1 MQSVDNSSDVSS
13 DTSPLVCRP
22 WQVVHTKP
30 RAEARALENLER
42 QGFEVFLPMIT
53 LQKVRRAK
61 LASITE
67 PMFSRYLFL
76 RTTAVMEDLSV
87 VRSTLGVSQLVR
99 FGTVPAKVPHAWVAA
114 MRVQPS
120 VQETL
125 LKHGDKV
132 ILADGML
139 KGLEAVF
146 MHSDG
151 EMRAMVLIDLLSRP
165 HLISYETALLLPNK
179 N

>member
-1 MQSVDNSSDVSS
+1 MQEVGNSLDEAQM
-13 DTSPLVCRP
+13 TLRP
-22 WQVVHTKP
+22 WHVVHTKP

-76 RTTAVMEDLSV
+76 RTTAAMEDLSV

-99 FGTVPAKVPHAWVAA
+99 FGTVPAKVPHVWVEA
-114 MRVQPS
+114 MRVQPA

-125 LKHGDKV
+125 HKPGDKV
-132 ILADGML
+132 LLADGML
-139 KGLEAVF
+139 KGLEAVY
-146 MHSDG
+146 MHTDG
-151 EMRAMVLIDLLSRP
+151 EMRAMVLIDLLSKP
-165 HLISYETALLLPNK
+165 HLISYEVAHLLPQT
-179 N
+179 

>member
-1 MQSVDNSSDVSS
+1 MLESSANESLSS
-13 DTSPLVCRP
+13 RWL
-22 WQVVHTKP
+22 VVHTKP

-61 LASITE
+61 LANITE

-76 RTTAVMEDLSV
+76 RTTAAMEDLSV

-99 FGTVPAKVPHAWVAA
+99 FGSVPAKVPHAWVEA
-114 MRVQPS
+114 MRVQPA

-125 LKHGDKV
+125 HKQGDKV
-132 ILADGML
+132 LLADGML
-139 KGLEAVF
+139 KGLEAVY
-146 MHSDG
+146 MHTDG
-151 EMRAMVLIDLLSRP
+151 EMRAMVLIDLLSKP
-165 HLISYETALLLPNK
+165 HLISYEAAHLLPK
-179 N
+179 S

>member
-1 MQSVDNSSDVSS
+1 MQEVGNSLDEAQM
-13 DTSPLVCRP
+13 TLRP
-22 WQVVHTKP
+22 WHVVHTKP

-76 RTTAVMEDLSV
+76 RTTAAMEDLSV

-99 FGTVPAKVPHAWVAA
+99 FGTVPAKVPHVWVEA
-114 MRVQPS
+114 MRVQPA

-125 LKHGDKV
+125 HKPGDKV
-132 ILADGML
+132 LLADGML
-139 KGLEAVF
+139 KGLEAVY
-146 MHSDG
+146 MHTDG
-151 EMRAMVLIDLLSRP
+151 EMRAMVLIDLLSKP
-165 HLISYETALLLPNK
+165 HLISYEAAHLLPQT
-179 N
+179 

>member
-1 MQSVDNSSDVSS
+1 MQEVGNSLDEAQM
-13 DTSPLVCRP
+13 TLRP
-22 WQVVHTKP
+22 WHVVHTKP

-76 RTTAVMEDLSV
+76 RTTAAMEDLSV

-99 FGTVPAKVPHAWVAA
+99 FGTVPAKVPHVWVEA
-114 MRVQPS
+114 MRVQPA

-125 LKHGDKV
+125 HKPGDKV
-132 ILADGML
+132 LLGDGML
-139 KGLEAVF
+139 KGLEAVY
-146 MHSDG
+146 MHADG
-151 EMRAMVLIDLLSRP
+151 EMRAMVLIDLLSKP
-165 HLISYETALLLPNK
+165 HLISYEAAHLLPQT
-179 N
+179 

>member
-1 MQSVDNSSDVSS
+1 MQDMDNSLKTSKGTSDLAM
-13 DTSPLVCRP
+13 SP
-22 WQVVHTKP
+22 WHVVHTKP
-30 RAEARALENLER
+30 RAESRALENLER

-61 LASITE
+61 LANITE

-87 VRSTLGVSQLVR
+87 LRSTLGVSQLVR
-99 FGTVPAKVPHAWVAA
+99 FGTVPAKVPHAWVVG
-114 MRVQPS
+114 MRVQPA

-125 LKHGDKV
+125 LKQGDKV
-132 ILADGML
+132 LLGDGIL

-146 MHSDG
+146 KHADG
-151 EMRAMVLIDLLSRP
+151 EMRAMVMIDLLSKQ
-165 HLISYETALLLPNK
+165 HLISYDTKNLLPQN
-179 N
+179 